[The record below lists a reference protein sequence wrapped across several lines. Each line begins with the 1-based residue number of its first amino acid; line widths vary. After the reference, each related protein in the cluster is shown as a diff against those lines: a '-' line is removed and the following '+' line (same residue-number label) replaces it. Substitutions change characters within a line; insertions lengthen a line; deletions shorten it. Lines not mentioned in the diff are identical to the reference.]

1 MEAGAVNNGRTMD
14 IVGISGPSYAL
25 MVQEAGMKAVATSAT
40 YSHYAA
46 DYFRYCRG
54 TGLEATDPETVRAWE
69 TAKMKD
75 HSPASLVP
83 MLAAVKKA
91 LRGAAKEYATAKD
104 AAAFSEAL
112 REIKPPKKAKSAVR
126 RSFILTPKEERASL
140 ARMTPRDMA
149 LFMFLMA
156 TGARISEA
164 LNVKLEDCKPDGN
177 MVRVPLYGKGG
188 KMREVRIEAALFSD
202 IVNVYGP
209 TSSWLFQTS
218 SGKPV
223 LRDYA
228 YRRVSA
234 AVMKATGK
242 HFSPHGARHTF
253 ATRALERT
261 GKIKAVSEYL
271 GHASASIT
279 LDMYVHETLDDSDL
293 CGISGGAQGSKW
305 AF

>member
-1 MEAGAVNNGRTMD
+1 MEMLAENRERTGEIEKVSGMTAAALIREAG
-14 IVGISGPSYAL
+14 L
-25 MVQEAGMKAVATSAT
+25 KAVSASAT

-46 DYFRYCRG
+46 DYFRYTEE
-54 TGLEATDPETVRAWE
+54 TGLRTTDPETLRAWAS
-69 TAKMKD
+69 AKLAD
-75 HSPASLVP
+75 HAPASLVP

-91 LRGAAKEYATAKD
+91 LRGAAKELTSAKE

-112 REIKPPKKAKSAVR
+112 RDIKPPKKATGAVR
-126 RSFILTPKEERASL
+126 RSFILTPKEERATL

-164 LNVKLEDCKPDGN
+164 LNIKLDDCKQDGS

-188 KMREVRIEAALFSD
+188 KMREVRIDAALFSD
-202 IVNVYGP
+202 IVAVYGP

-218 SGKPV
+218 GGKPV

-228 YRRVSA
+228 FRRVSS

-253 ATRALERT
+253 ATRAIERT
-261 GKIKAVSEYL
+261 GKLKAVSEYL

-279 LDMYVHETLDDSDL
+279 LDMYVHETLEDDEIVGLSR
-293 CGISGGAQGSKW
+293 
-305 AF
+305 

>member
-1 MEAGAVNNGRTMD
+1 MVTENRGETVNLSR
-14 IVGISGPSYAL
+14 ISGMTAAAL
-25 MVQEAGMKAVATSAT
+25 VQAAGMKAVSTSAT

-46 DYFRYCRG
+46 DYFRYTQK
-54 TGLEATDPETVRAWE
+54 TGLQATDPETLRAWA
-69 TAKMKD
+69 TAKLAD
-75 HSPASLVP
+75 HSPTSLVP

-91 LRGAAKEYATAKD
+91 LRGAAKELTSAKE

-112 REIKPPKKAKSAVR
+112 REIKPPKKATGAVR
-126 RSFILTPKEERASL
+126 RSFILTPKEERETL

-164 LNVKLEDCKPDGN
+164 LNIKLDDCKPDGN
-177 MVRVPLYGKGG
+177 MVRIPLYGKGG
-188 KMREVRIEAALFSD
+188 KMREVRIDADLFSD
-202 IVNVYGP
+202 IVTVYGAS
-209 TSSWLFQTS
+209 SSWLFQTS
-218 SGKPV
+218 GGKPV

-228 YRRVSA
+228 FRRVSA

-253 ATRALERT
+253 ATRAIERT
-261 GKIKAVSEYL
+261 GKLKAVSEYL

-279 LDMYVHETLDDSDL
+279 LDMYVHETLEDNELMGLSR
-293 CGISGGAQGSKW
+293 
-305 AF
+305 

>member
-1 MEAGAVNNGRTMD
+1 METGTVNKERTMD
-14 IVGISGPSYAL
+14 IVGISGPSSAL
-25 MVQEAGMKAVATSAT
+25 MVQAAGMKAVATSET
-40 YSHYAA
+40 YSRYAA
-46 DYFRYCRG
+46 DYFRYCEENR
-54 TGLEATDPETVRAWE
+54 LEATDPETVRAWE
-69 TAKMKD
+69 AAKLED

-91 LRGAAKEYATAKD
+91 LRGAAKEYATAKE

-126 RSFILTPKEERASL
+126 RSFILTPKEERASI
-140 ARMTPRDMA
+140 AHMTPRDMA

-164 LNVKLEDCKPDGN
+164 LNVKLDDCKQDGN

-188 KMREVRIEAALFSD
+188 KAREVRIDAALFSD
-202 IVNVYGP
+202 IVAVYGP
-209 TSSWLFQTS
+209 SSSWLFQTS
-218 SGKPV
+218 GGKPV

-228 YRRVSA
+228 FRRVSA

-253 ATRALERT
+253 ATRAIERT

-279 LDMYVHETLDDSDL
+279 LDMYVHETLEDDEIVGLSR
-293 CGISGGAQGSKW
+293 
-305 AF
+305 